1 MSDIVV
7 LGSINMDL
15 VVRSPQMPRPGE
27 TLRGS
32 GFTTVPGG
40 KGANQAAAAA
50 HLGASVQMIGCV
62 GQDAFGQTLLT
73 NLTNQ
78 GVDVSSVRTTND
90 EASGIALII
99 VDDDGENSIVVA
111 PGANYALQAADVA
124 RNRQIFKQARMLV
137 MQLEIP
143 LGVAAE
149 AIYTAKEIG
158 LPVVLNAAP
167 ATKVPAEL
175 LRGICV
181 IVNESEAETITGIPV
196 HSDQDA
202 YRVCLHLMDL
212 GAETAIVTLGPNG
225 AVYSNKNT
233 SGYVQGVKVKAIDT
247 TGAGD
252 TFVGAFSVALL
263 EGRSLGEA
271 VAYANCAGA
280 LATTV
285 LGAQTSI
292 PQRNDVDALYEKT
305 KSLA

>member
-32 GFTTVPGG
+32 GFGTVAGG

-62 GQDAFGQTLLT
+62 GQDAFGQELLE

-78 GVDVSSVRTTND
+78 GVDVSCIRMTQD
-90 EASGIALII
+90 EASGNAMII
-99 VDDDGENSIVVA
+99 VDDKGENSIVVA

-124 RNRQIFKQARMLV
+124 RNRQSLKQAKLLV

-143 LGVAAE
+143 LIVAAE
-149 AIYTAKEIG
+149 AIYAAKEIG
-158 LPVVLNAAP
+158 LPIVLNAAP
-167 ATKVPAEL
+167 ATKIPEEL

-181 IVNESEAETITGIPV
+181 IVNESEAETITGIAV
-196 HSDQDA
+196 HSIDDA
-202 YRVCLHLMDL
+202 HQVCRYLMNL
-212 GAETAIVTLGPNG
+212 GAKTAIVTLGPNG
-225 AVYSNKNT
+225 AAFADADT
-233 SGYVQGVKVKAIDT
+233 SGHVTGIKVKAVDT

-252 TFVGAFSVALL
+252 TFVGAYSVAVL
-263 EGRSLGEA
+263 EGRTLYEA

-292 PQRNDVDALYEKT
+292 PQRADVDTLYEKI
-305 KSLA
+305 KN